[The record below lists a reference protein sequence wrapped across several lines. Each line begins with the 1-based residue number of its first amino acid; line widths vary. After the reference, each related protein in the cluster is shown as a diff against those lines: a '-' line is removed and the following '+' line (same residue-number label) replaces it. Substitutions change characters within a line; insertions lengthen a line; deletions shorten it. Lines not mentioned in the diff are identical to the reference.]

1 MIEDALWTDIFKM
14 DIVEFTVPILVVLA
28 FFNKYIIQIILE
40 LRVYYNQCNGLFNL
54 IN

>member
-28 FFNKYIIQIILE
+28 FFRILSHFRYTE
-40 LRVYYNQCNGLFNL
+40 YLFIL
-54 IN
+54 